1 MPDKAVEFSAEET
14 TAAEIIE
21 RLDDG
26 ERITLEIEKLGITT
40 DVTLR
45 KQSDTY
51 YCDTP
56 IKLLTYDD
64 REGLETCLQRLGVP
78 EA

>member
-1 MPDKAVEFSAEET
+1 MSEELPRLCAADVTVPELVEM
-14 TAAEIIE
+14 
-21 RLDDG
+21 LDEG
-26 ERITLEIEKLGITT
+26 ERITLEVKKLGITT